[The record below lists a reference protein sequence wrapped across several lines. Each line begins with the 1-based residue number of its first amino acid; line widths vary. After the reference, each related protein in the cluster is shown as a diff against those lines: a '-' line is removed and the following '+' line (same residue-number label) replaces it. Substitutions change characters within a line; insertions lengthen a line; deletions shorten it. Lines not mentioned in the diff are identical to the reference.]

1 MRTVQS
7 YMWLFMDGKKAFD
20 AVWYGGLM
28 YILVNECN
36 LDTTTIM
43 YTGMTSAYVT
53 KVNYLDGSL

>member
-1 MRTVQS
+1 
-7 YMWLFMDGKKAFD
+7 MDGKKAFD

-36 LDTTTIM
+36 LDTATIM

-53 KVNYLDGSL
+53 KVNYLDGSLWDKARR